1 MDAIQ
6 HLSDRLFSNPPILLG
21 DGPRR
26 LPKPGQ
32 IALTGPEQLLR
43 QVAQLLEDGD
53 GQVKPTI
60 EEIAAH
66 PLDQATEDLLH
77 GSRFF
82 LLGDLY
88 EQGSPAVEILREP
101 L

>member
-1 MDAIQ
+1 
-6 HLSDRLFSNPPILLG
+6 
-21 DGPRR
+21 
-26 LPKPGQ
+26 
-32 IALTGPEQLLR
+32 
-43 QVAQLLEDGD
+43 
-53 GQVKPTI
+53 VKPTI

-82 LLGDLY
+82 LLSHLN
-88 EQGSPAVEILREP
+88 EQGPPAVEILREP